1 MRAVALA
8 LLSLPFAACA
18 GAQYAERLPTVPP
31 SVPQAS
37 QPARLAPTQ
46 QQLVRTGPAD
56 SEATRAWLDGEI
68 ERNRYVPPP
77 PPPRVERRVV
87 EREVVVRREYV
98 PVRRYY
104 DAWDSCEYDY
114 DRGVY
119 VETRSRRPQ
128 PTFPWHT
135 AVGAGLGAVIG
146 HQSGHRSEG
155 AWIGAGYGL
164 LLDIARW

>member
-1 MRAVALA
+1 
-8 LLSLPFAACA
+8 
-18 GAQYAERLPTVPP
+18 
-31 SVPQAS
+31 
-37 QPARLAPTQ
+37 LAPTQ
-46 QQLVRTGPAD
+46 QQLVRSGPAD
-56 SEATRAWLDGEI
+56 SEATRAWLDAEI

-77 PPPRVERRVV
+77 PPPPRV

-119 VETRSRRPQ
+119 VETRSRRAR
-128 PTFPWHT
+128 PTFPWNT